1 VEVSVNLAALAGFIL
16 MYVIFVKLFPIVALS
31 DVRELEE
38 RQAEVR
44 LGRARLSSIAGKD

>member
-1 VEVSVNLAALAGFIL
+1 L
-16 MYVIFVKLFPIVALS
+16 FVKLFPIVALS

-44 LGRARLSSIAGKD
+44 LGRAQLPSIAGKE